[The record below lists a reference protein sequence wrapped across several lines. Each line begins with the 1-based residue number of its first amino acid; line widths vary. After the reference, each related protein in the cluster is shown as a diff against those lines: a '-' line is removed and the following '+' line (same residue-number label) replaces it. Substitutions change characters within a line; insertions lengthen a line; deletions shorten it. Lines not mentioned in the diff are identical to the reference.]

1 VEGRALHF
9 ESLLRLADDRLILG
23 HRLSQWCG
31 HAPVLEE
38 ELALANVAL
47 DLLGQANWLYEQA
60 SKHDSGGRSP
70 DALAFLRESHEFGN
84 LVLVEQP
91 NGDFAA
97 TIVRQYLFD
106 VFNVAFLQALAKSS
120 DPDLAAF
127 AVRSGKEATFHK
139 RHSHGWL
146 LRLGDGTEESHRRT
160 QRALDRLW
168 RFTGEFFRSDDAQS
182 AAVREGFL
190 PDVTLLADA
199 WREEVAAAC
208 AEATVDVPQMGEGI
222 AVDGRRGRHSEH
234 LGLLLAEMQVLARA
248 IPGADW

>member
-1 VEGRALHF
+1 MEGRALHF
-9 ESLLRLADDRLILG
+9 ESFLRLADDRLILG

-47 DLLGQANWLYEQA
+47 DLLGQASWLYEQA
-60 SKHDSGGRSP
+60 SKHDAEGRSP
-70 DALAFLRESHEFGN
+70 DALAFLRGSDEFRN

-91 NGDFAA
+91 NGDFGA
-97 TIVRQYLFD
+97 TVVRQYLFD
-106 VFNVAFLQALAKSS
+106 VFDTAFLQALATSS

-127 AVRSGKEATFHK
+127 AARSSKEATFHK

-168 RFTGEFFRSDDAQS
+168 RFTGELFRSDDVQN

-190 PDVTLLADA
+190 PDVALLADA
-199 WREEVAAAC
+199 WREEVTASC
-208 AEATVDVPQMGEGI
+208 VQATLDVPQTGEGI
-222 AVDGRRGRHSEH
+222 AVDGRRGRHTEH